1 MATTLPGVGADD
13 HRVLSQPS
21 RPSRHLTVE
30 PVAAM
35 QSRFSGRSGC
45 REAPVPPNA
54 WSMTTDV
61 IVPRERGCSGLLH
74 VIQDC
79 LLFVAEVSSS
89 LQYVVALSFSSSHPC
104 SPTSDPYVLSIYA
117 ISRPCIGI
125 HQHTAV
131 AGTLRTRLSSFWR
144 WRRLWAYEATK
155 LTAPWWPVVSK
166 TEFLHMELFD
176 YYSDPMG
183 DHQTPCHRRTH
194 PKKMHPKTGTTL
206 PHLARNRK
214 GAMYEERHHLLEGVV
229 C

>member
-1 MATTLPGVGADD
+1 MYHEREGVQD
-13 HRVLSQPS
+13 
-21 RPSRHLTVE
+21 
-30 PVAAM
+30 
-35 QSRFSGRSGC
+35 C
-45 REAPVPPNA
+45 Y
-54 WSMTTDV
+54 
-61 IVPRERGCSGLLH
+61 IVYL
-74 VIQDC
+74 QDC

-89 LQYVVALSFSSSHPC
+89 LQQYVVALSFSSSHPC

-166 TEFLHMELFD
+166 AEFLHMELFD

-183 DHQTPCHRRTH
+183 DHQTQCHRRTH
-194 PKKMHPKTGTTL
+194 PKKKCTPKPGTTL
-206 PHLARNRK
+206 PHLARNRE
-214 GAMYEERHHLLEGVV
+214 GYVRGTPSSLGRGCLLMYSWLCHFV
-229 C
+229 